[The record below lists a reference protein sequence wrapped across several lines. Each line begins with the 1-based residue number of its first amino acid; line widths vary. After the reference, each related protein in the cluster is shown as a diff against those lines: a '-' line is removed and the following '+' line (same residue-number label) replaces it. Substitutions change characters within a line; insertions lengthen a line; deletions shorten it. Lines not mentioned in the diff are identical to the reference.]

1 MSLCGH
7 ATLGSGHALME
18 GDSDRF
24 LTRKAGILEVRRIGP
39 GYELDLPAWESV
51 PKALPDIVAG
61 MRQEP
66 AKTLWREGGYGLLV
80 YESAAQVRAP
90 DPDFRILRALGNILI
105 IATAPGAKPDIV
117 RRPFAHGP
125 GLDAYQNGKA
135 SGRERGR
142 KK

>member
-1 MSLCGH
+1 MRISDWSSDVCSSDL
-7 ATLGSGHALME
+7 ATLASGHALME
-18 GDSDRF
+18 GDSVRF

-80 YESAAQVRAP
+80 YEIGRAAC
-90 DPDFRILRALGNILI
+90 
-105 IATAPGAKPDIV
+105 
-117 RRPFAHGP
+117 
-125 GLDAYQNGKA
+125 
-135 SGRERGR
+135 RERVCQYV
-142 KK
+142 

>member
-1 MSLCGH
+1 MCIDLFLVFFSSRRRHTRCALVTGVQTCALPISPAVEVALCGH
-7 ATLGSGHALME
+7 ATLASGHALME
-18 GDSDRF
+18 GDSVRF

-80 YESAAQVRAP
+80 YESEEQVRAL
-90 DPDFRILRALGNILI
+90 DPDFRMLRDMR
-105 IATAPGAKPDIV
+105 AP
-117 RRPFAHGP
+117 
-125 GLDAYQNGKA
+125 
-135 SGRERGR
+135 
-142 KK
+142 